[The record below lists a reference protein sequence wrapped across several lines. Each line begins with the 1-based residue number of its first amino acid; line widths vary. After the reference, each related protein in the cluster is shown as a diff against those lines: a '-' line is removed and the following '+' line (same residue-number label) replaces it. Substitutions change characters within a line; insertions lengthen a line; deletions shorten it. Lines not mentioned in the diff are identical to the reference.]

1 MAEGANRSAAPAT
14 YRVDADDIGAFLEAL
29 RKHTDKNRL
38 QRLMRKGLA
47 EKTKP
52 FQHEFSAAIPLAL
65 PRRGGLGP
73 LIESETKFSVV
84 PRSGRWA
91 GLWVRATAK
100 ASAKKKSRDLNNM
113 LGRGII
119 RHPVFG
125 GDWVERHSP
134 PVQREKWPWVA
145 QTAGTNP
152 ALITGVVRKLAP
164 DMRLAALEV
173 MESIARQ
180 ITEETNR

>member
-1 MAEGANRSAAPAT
+1 MAEGANRSASPAV
-14 YRVDADDIGAFLEAL
+14 YQVDADDIGAFLEAL

-47 EKTKP
+47 DATEP
-52 FQHEFSAAIPLAL
+52 FQKELSATILLAL
-65 PRRGGLGP
+65 PRAGGLAP
-73 LIESETKFSVV
+73 LIQSETKFSTVA
-84 PRSGRWA
+84 RSGRWA

-100 ASAKKKSRDLNNM
+100 ATAKKKSRDLNNM

-119 RHPVFG
+119 RHPVYG
-125 GDWVERHSP
+125 GDWVDQHDP
-134 PVQREKWPWVA
+134 PVQREKWPWVT

-152 ALITGVVRKLAP
+152 ALITGVIRKATP
-164 DMRLAALEV
+164 DLRTAALEV

-180 ITEETNR
+180 ITEETR

>member
-14 YRVDADDIGAFLEAL
+14 YRVDADDIAAFLAAL

-47 EKTKP
+47 DATEP
-52 FQHEFSAAIPLAL
+52 FQKELHDIIPRAL

-73 LIESETKFSVV
+73 LIQSETRFSVV
-84 PRSGRWA
+84 ARSGRWA

-100 ASAKKKSRDLNNM
+100 ASAKKKSRDLNAL
-113 LGRGII
+113 LGRGYF
-119 RHPVFG
+119 RHPVFLSEKREYR
-125 GDWVERHSP
+125 ERP
-134 PVQREKWPWVA
+134 PWVW
-145 QTAGTNP
+145 QSEGTNP
-152 ALITGVVRKLAP
+152 ALITGAIRQAAP
-164 DMRLAALEV
+164 DLRLAALEV

-180 ITEETNR
+180 ITKETD